1 MLEEEMAG
9 DGQRDII
16 SGGSMVQVWNKTR
29 LQWDSALGKM
39 APAAGRRHP
48 RGDIKT
54 TGCVYDA
61 GWDYL
66 FGTPFG
72 RGLMSW
78 SSDSGVLNVR
88 EYVSA
93 LPAMD

>member
-1 MLEEEMAG
+1 MAKG
-9 DGQRDII
+9 TLFQV
-16 SGGSMVQVWNKTR
+16 GGWFKYGTKTR

-48 RGDIKT
+48 REDIKT
-54 TGCVYDA
+54 TCCVYDA

-93 LPAMD
+93 FTRNGLET